1 MCMQC
6 RVTSRI
12 ILALHSMTRE
22 EQIVE
27 ILEAEEEVE
36 DLVEVMDNLYATTA
50 DNKATMR
57 ETVQIL
63 LPPVSTINPLIM

>member
-1 MCMQC
+1 MCMRC
-6 RVTSRI
+6 RVTNKIVQVLCST
-12 ILALHSMTRE
+12 TRE
-22 EQIVE
+22 ERVVE

-36 DLVEVMDNLYATTA
+36 DLVEVADNLYATTA

-63 LPPVSTINPLIM
+63 LPPIRIVNPLIM